1 MGNRYADLL
10 KALQGT
16 QQFTL
21 TVSDAATNTS
31 VRPGVLHNLRTGIAA
46 SSSSVPPVA
55 PAAGTKRKKRA
66 LVSTGPVIDL
76 TAEDSS

>member
-16 QQFTL
+16 QQFIL

-31 VRPGVLHNLRTGIAA
+31 VRTGIAA

-55 PAAGTKRKKRA
+55 PAAGTKRKKSA
-66 LVSTGPVIDL
+66 LVSAGPVIDL